1 MIKIH
6 KLRYDNK
13 QQAIADLL
21 AKNVY
26 TRLEDQLTYG
36 EGVHCVAELGPIV
49 LENAEMDDEG
59 NIIKPSFVDEGYHV
73 DVMIEREI
81 EFENEVRV
89 NNPKHSFLGW

>member
-26 TRLEDQLTYG
+26 IQFEDQLMYG

-49 LENAEMDDEG
+49 LENAEIDDEG
-59 NIIKPSFVDEGYHV
+59 NIIKPSIVDEGYHV
-73 DVMIEREI
+73 DVMIEKEI
-81 EFENEVRV
+81 EFENEIQV

>member
-26 TRLEDQLTYG
+26 IQFEDQLMYG
-36 EGVHCVAELGPIV
+36 EGVHCVVELGPIV
-49 LENAEMDDEG
+49 LENVEFDDEG
-59 NIIKPSFVDEGYHV
+59 NVIKPPIVDEGYHV

-81 EFENEVRV
+81 EFENEIQV
-89 NNPKHSFLGW
+89 NNPKHTFLGW